1 MTVMWYYCFVTLPYQ
16 YLLAALT
23 LAFFYGCQYS
33 LGGLEMLLTTQAK
46 QPALG
51 HLFGAEDLAKKVT

>member
-1 MTVMWYYCFVTLPYQ
+1 MTIMWTYVFLTYPYQ
-16 YLLAALT
+16 YLLAVLT
-23 LAFFYGCQYS
+23 LAFFYGCQYA

-51 HLFGAEDLAKKVT
+51 HLFGSEDIAKKVS